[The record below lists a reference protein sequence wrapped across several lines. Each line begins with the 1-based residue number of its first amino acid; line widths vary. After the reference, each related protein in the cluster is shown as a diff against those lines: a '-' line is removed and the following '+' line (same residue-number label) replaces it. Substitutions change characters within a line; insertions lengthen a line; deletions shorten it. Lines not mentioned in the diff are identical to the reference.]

1 MSGFALPRPPKN
13 HTSSHYSS
21 PRDLMPFK
29 RRAQEYG
36 TQAGAGRLAGTTLA
50 FHDRSRWRKPNI
62 GSIRTAA
69 AVKTV
74 VTMGRDVFILVVR
87 RRSLHRYRCVATLQL
102 QRMRIAK
109 MVGKCAAVVT
119 SRIGNLD
126 LHRSSLPSYRDCE
139 QERMHLRRIGSECST
154 HTIISLGEEIFSR

>member
-1 MSGFALPRPPKN
+1 MALLCQGPPKN

-36 TQAGAGRLAGTTLA
+36 TQAEAGRLAGTTLA
-50 FHDRSRWRKPNI
+50 LHDRSRWRKPNI
-62 GSIRTAA
+62 GIIRTAA

-74 VTMGRDVFILVVR
+74 VTMGREVFILVVR

-102 QRMRIAK
+102 QLMRIAK
-109 MVGKCAAVVT
+109 MVGKCAAVVA

-126 LHRSSLPSYRDCE
+126 LHRGQVYLGSYRDCE
-139 QERMHLRRIGSECST
+139 QERIHLRRMGPSVA
-154 HTIISLGEEIFSR
+154 RAQ